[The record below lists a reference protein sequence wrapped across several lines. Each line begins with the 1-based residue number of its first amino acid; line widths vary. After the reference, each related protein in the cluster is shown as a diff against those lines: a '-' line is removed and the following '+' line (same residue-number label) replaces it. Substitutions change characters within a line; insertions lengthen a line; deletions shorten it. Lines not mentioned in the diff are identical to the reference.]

1 LIAYHFEMS
10 VSGPLAGLKII
21 EIAGIGPAPFCAMM
35 LADHGAEVIRI
46 VPPGADR
53 PGIFDLSKD
62 VLARSRKFMIVD
74 LKQSSG
80 VAAVRDLG
88 KTADG
93 FIEGFRPGVMERL
106 GLGPE
111 PLLQDNPK
119 LVYGRMTGW
128 GQTGPRAHTA
138 GHDINYIAL
147 SGVLDC
153 VGRAGDRPTPPINLV
168 GDFGGGGML
177 LAFGML
183 AAILHAQKTAQ
194 GQVIDCAMVDGS
206 ALLASMIWGLAAQGA
221 WVDRRGSNMLDSGAH
236 FYDTYACADGGHI
249 SIGPI
254 EAKFY
259 SEFLSRLGID
269 ETADYARQHDRT
281 LWPSL
286 KERLDGVFA
295 TKTRAEWCAL
305 FAGSDAC
312 VAPVLSMAE
321 APNDPHNA
329 ERNTFVKAGG
339 VMQPRPAPRFSATP
353 STNPVMPRIADGT
366 DSAALLRVIGYS
378 EERIAALRASG
389 AVS

>member
-1 LIAYHFEMS
+1 MS

-21 EIAGIGPAPFCAMM
+21 EIAAIGPAPFCAMM

-53 PGIFDLSKD
+53 PGTFDLSKD

-74 LKQSSG
+74 LKQPSG
-80 VAAVRDLG
+80 VEAVRDLC

-93 FIEGFRPGVMERL
+93 LIEGFRPGVMERL
-106 GLGPE
+106 GLGPD
-111 PLLQDNPK
+111 LLLKDNPK

-153 VGRAGDRPTPPINLV
+153 VGRAGDKPTPPINLI
-168 GDFGGGGML
+168 GDFGGGGMM

-206 ALLASMIWGLAAQGA
+206 ALLASMIWSFVAQGV
-221 WVDRRGSNMLDSGAH
+221 WSGQRGSNMLDSGAH
-236 FYDTYACADGGHI
+236 FYDTYTCADGAHI

-259 SEFLSRLGID
+259 SEFLSRLGIS
-269 ETADYARQHDRT
+269 ETADYARQHDRA

-286 KERLDGVFA
+286 KERLAGVFA

-305 FAGSDAC
+305 FDGSDAC
-312 VAPVLSMAE
+312 VAPVLSLAE
-321 APNDPHNA
+321 APSDPHNA
-329 ERNTFVKAGG
+329 ERKTFVNVDG

-353 STNPVMPRIADGT
+353 SSNPVMAKIANGT
-366 DSAALLRVIGYS
+366 DSAALLRAVGYS
-378 EERIAALRASG
+378 EQRIETLRTTG

>member
-1 LIAYHFEMS
+1 MS
-10 VSGPLAGLKII
+10 VSGPLVGLKIV

-53 PGIFDLSKD
+53 PGRFDLSKD

-74 LKQSSG
+74 LKQPAG
-80 VAAVRDLG
+80 VQAVRHLC

-111 PLLQDNPK
+111 LLLQDNPK

-153 VGRAGDRPTPPINLV
+153 VGRAGDKPTPPMNLV
-168 GDFGGGGML
+168 GDFGGGGMM

-194 GQVIDCAMVDGS
+194 GQVIDCAMVEGS
-206 ALLASMIWGLAAQGA
+206 ALLASMIWGLTAQGA
-221 WVDRRGSNMLDSGAH
+221 WSEQRGGNMLDSGAH

-259 SEFLSRLGID
+259 SEFLSRLGIP
-269 ETADYARQHDRT
+269 ETEDYARQHDRA

-286 KERLDGVFA
+286 KERLAAVFA
-295 TKTRAEWCAL
+295 TRTRQEWCAL
-305 FAGSDAC
+305 FDGSDAC
-312 VAPVLSMAE
+312 VAPVLSLAE
-321 APNDPHNA
+321 APSDPHNA
-329 ERNTFVKAGG
+329 ERKTFVNAGG
-339 VMQPRPAPRFSATP
+339 VMQPRPVPRFSATP
-353 STNPVMPRIADGT
+353 SSDPVMPKIAEGT
-366 DSAALLRVIGYS
+366 DSAALLRAVGYS
-378 EERIAALRASG
+378 DAKIEALRTSG
-389 AVS
+389 AVI

>member
-1 LIAYHFEMS
+1 MS
-10 VSGPLAGLKII
+10 AGGALSGLRII

-53 PGIFDLSKD
+53 PGIFDPSKD
-62 VLARSRKFMIVD
+62 VLARSRKFMMVD
-74 LKQSSG
+74 LKQPAG
-80 VAAVRDLG
+80 VEAVRDLC

-106 GLGPE
+106 GLGPM
-111 PLLQDNPK
+111 PLLEDNPR

-147 SGVLDC
+147 SGVLGC
-153 VGRAGDRPTPPINLV
+153 VGRAGDKPTPPINLV
-168 GDFGGGGML
+168 GDFGGGGMM

-206 ALLASMIWGLAAQGA
+206 ALLASMIWSLAAQGA
-221 WVDRRGSNMLDSGAH
+221 WSEQRGSNMLDSGAH
-236 FYDTYACADGGHI
+236 FYDTYACADGGHL

-259 SEFLSRLGID
+259 SEFLSRLAIL
-269 ETADYARQHDRT
+269 ESADYARQHDRA

-286 KERLDGVFA
+286 KERLADVFV

-305 FAGSDAC
+305 FEGSDAC
-312 VAPVLSMAE
+312 VAPVLSLAE
-321 APNDPHNA
+321 APHDPHNA
-329 ERNTFVKAGG
+329 ERKTFVNAGG

-353 STNPVMPRIADGT
+353 AIDPVMPKLAAGT
-366 DSAALLRVIGYS
+366 DSPALLREMGYS
-378 EERIAALRASG
+378 EERINSLRASG

>member
-1 LIAYHFEMS
+1 
-10 VSGPLAGLKII
+10 
-21 EIAGIGPAPFCAMM
+21 MM

-53 PGIFDLSKD
+53 PGLFDLSKD
-62 VLARSRKFMIVD
+62 VLARSRKFMMVD
-74 LKQSSG
+74 LKQPSG
-80 VAAVRDLG
+80 VGAVRDLC

-111 PLLQDNPK
+111 PLLKDNPK

-128 GQTGPRAHTA
+128 GQTGPRARTA

-147 SGVLDC
+147 SGVLGC
-153 VGRAGDRPTPPINLV
+153 VGRAGDKPTPPINLV
-168 GDFGGGGML
+168 GDFGGGGMM

-206 ALLASMIWGLAAQGA
+206 ALLASMIWGLAAQGV
-221 WVDRRGSNMLDSGAH
+221 WLEQRGSNMLDSGAH

-259 SEFLSRLGID
+259 SEFLSRLGIPEAD
-269 ETADYARQHDRT
+269 DYARQHDRA

-286 KERLDGVFA
+286 KKRLAAVFA
-295 TKTRAEWCAL
+295 TKTRSEWCTL
-305 FAGSDAC
+305 FEGSDAC
-312 VAPVLSMAE
+312 VAPVLSLAE
-321 APNDPHNA
+321 APHDPHNA
-329 ERNTFVKAGG
+329 ERKTFVTAGG
-339 VMQPRPAPRFSATP
+339 VTQPRPAPRFSATP
-353 STNPVMPRIADGT
+353 ASDPVMPKIAEGT
-366 DSAALLRVIGYS
+366 DSAALLRAVGYS
-378 EERIAALRASG
+378 EEKIDALRASG